1 MQRRLRTPEGRYVP
15 ISSQQLGLGAEGI
28 VFALE
33 DTLALCAKIYTRRP
47 ADAAH
52 RINSLALLPPA
63 TWDGHGRDHLP
74 VAWPRRALLDEAGEL
89 RGFLMPRITAVELEE
104 LFEPRGR
111 VMSLD
116 EPTWKTLVAV
126 AARLAETV
134 ARLHAAGIVIG
145 DVSPKNVMVN
155 RSGQVTLI
163 DCDTVQFTDAGTRR
177 RFPNTKRTDDYAPP
191 EILNGP
197 PGELTPAQDAFG
209 LAVVI
214 CTLLMEG
221 DHPFEGRA
229 VRLGPDQD
237 ASIVQNILMQDNR
250 ISHPERLR
258 ETGDEYPVRL
268 LPLGVLELALRC
280 FGPGHYD
287 PDERPT
293 ASEWQSAL
301 YTAGHD
307 LMGCRVNERHFYC
320 GDLDAC
326 PWCELAERR
335 GDDLYP
341 MPVTGA
347 RPRASEPR
355 SRPSRPAADRPAAP
369 RRRQTPPRQAPP
381 RQAPPR
387 GPGPAP
393 QPAPAPNAT
402 PPPYY
407 PPPAPPSIPVAGP
420 QPAANQPPTSQ
431 YVNAP
436 ANQPGTGGSGGS
448 GWVLFLLVLVII
460 VIIIAI
466 L

>member
-15 ISSQQLGLGAEGI
+15 ISSQQLGFGAEGI

-47 ADAAH
+47 ADAAY

-63 TWDGHGRDHLP
+63 TWDGQGRDHLP
-74 VAWPRRALLDEAGEL
+74 VAWPRRALLDEGGEL
-89 RGFLMPRITAVELEE
+89 RGFLMPRVTAVELEE

-116 EPTWKTLVAV
+116 EPTWRTLLAV

-134 ARLHAAGIVIG
+134 ARLHSVGIVIG
-145 DVSPKNVMVN
+145 DVSPKNVLVN

-191 EILNGP
+191 EMLNGRQ
-197 PGELTPAQDAFG
+197 GELTPAQDAFG

-229 VRLGPDQD
+229 VRLAPDQD
-237 ASIVQNILMQDNR
+237 GSIVENIRMQDNR
-250 ISHPERLR
+250 ITYPERLH
-258 ETGDEYPVRL
+258 ETGEEHPVRM
-268 LPLGVLELALRC
+268 LPRGVLELALRC

-287 PDERPT
+287 PEERPT

-307 LMGCRVNERHFYC
+307 LMGCRVNGRHFYG
-320 GDLDAC
+320 GDLDGC

-341 MPVTGA
+341 MPAAGA
-347 RPRASEPR
+347 RPRAP
-355 SRPSRPAADRPAAP
+355 RPSRPAAARPVPP
-369 RRRQTPPRQAPP
+369 RPRQAPP

-407 PPPAPPSIPVAGP
+407 PPPAAPSSPVPGP
-420 QPAANQPPTSQ
+420 QPAANQPPTYQ
-431 YVNAP
+431 YANAP
-436 ANQPGTGGSGGS
+436 ANQPATGSSGGS
-448 GWVLFLLVLVII
+448 GWVVLLVVIVVV